1 MKEVEED
8 LIVPVKH
15 FKCGEKNRIPE
26 SSSIERKDDDYEE
39 NLDLDAPFV
48 EETPKPQ
55 SENTE
60 ANGKEEDD
68 TIAEAITTAD
78 QTANDIPS
86 SKTDAETQPL
96 DGTDKTDFEDVN
108 PDEENEQKSANHL
121 KQQPDQQDEDDE
133 VQSNA
138 SEDLLADVSPETLEA
153 DDSEVAEDNN
163 DSSKVV
169 EPEKQSTMEEEEY
182 EEEYV
187 GATQLFDSEDKNE
200 EVKLDD
206 QVNKNDCHKAS
217 IKDTL

>member
-15 FKCGEKNRIPE
+15 YKCGEKGKVSE

-39 NLDLDAPFV
+39 NLDLD
-48 EETPKPQ
+48 EETPKLQ
-55 SENTE
+55 GEETE
-60 ANGKEEDD
+60 VNGKEEDD
-68 TIAEAITTAD
+68 TIAETITTAD
-78 QTANDIPS
+78 QSANDVPS

-96 DGTDKTDFEDVN
+96 DGSDKTDLEEVN
-108 PDEENEQKSANHL
+108 PDEENESKSFSHP
-121 KQQPDQQDEDDE
+121 KQQPDQQQDEDDE

-200 EVKLDD
+200 EGKLDD
-206 QVNKNDCHKAS
+206 QVNKNDRDNAS
-217 IKDTL
+217 KLKTLFW